1 MGNQSTKASSEIR
14 YGDPHISSNVI
25 TQGQEQQQQHLIV
38 NEVPNQD
45 DEGNS
50 KNDLSTEGDLEDAYL
65 DNISITNI
73 DTDTNFVPSYSVY
86 TPAVTPANIKKIKYR
101 SPDKRSPTYNNIAPR
116 SSYIDKPNT
125 QDAIKRVSVVI
136 HKHIG
141 TCERRLLVSGEKERE
156 SGLFYCSKM
165 QLFAEENFLCPRYRY
180 NFFHSG
186 MSSLGSGNLYYT
198 VDKVP
203 EAYHIPNLDEIYVFI
218 LNLYVKGQLSSEC
231 LIVSLIYIE
240 RLMETAHVPIVA
252 ITWRP
257 IVLAGLLLA
266 SKVQQDIPSCNI
278 EFSEICPQYSVSA
291 IKSLESLVC
300 SQLNWNLY
308 IKSSEYAKYYFAL
321 RSLSEQKN
329 FRRRYNMFVKVA
341 PPNADKIQK
350 MTSNIQDHLS
360 RSL

>member
-1 MGNQSTKASSEIR
+1 MAQLGN
-14 YGDPHISSNVI
+14 I
-25 TQGQEQQQQHLIV
+25 T
-38 NEVPNQD
+38 
-45 DEGNS
+45 
-50 KNDLSTEGDLEDAYL
+50 
-65 DNISITNI
+65 
-73 DTDTNFVPSYSVY
+73 
-86 TPAVTPANIKKIKYR
+86 KIKYR

-266 SKVQQDIPSCNI
+266 SKVQQDIPSWNI

-350 MTSNIQDHLS
+350 RTSNIQDHLS